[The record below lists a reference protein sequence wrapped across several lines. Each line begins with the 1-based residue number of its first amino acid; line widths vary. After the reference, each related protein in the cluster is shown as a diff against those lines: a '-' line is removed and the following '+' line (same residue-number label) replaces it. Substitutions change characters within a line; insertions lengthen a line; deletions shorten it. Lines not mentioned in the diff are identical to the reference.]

1 MNDDFSGPTG
11 TGVWPG
17 KIERMRVTLQ
27 KAKSWGRPCRP
38 GDKFP
43 WEALGTADLKVVYR
57 KQSAIKLWETSGQR
71 TGVFIFCHHQ
81 KRTSRTAKLLSSMDT
96 ADSHCDFSSSG

>member
-43 WEALGTADLKVVYR
+43 WEASVTTDLKVVYR
-57 KQSAIKLWETSGQR
+57 KRSTIKLW
-71 TGVFIFCHHQ
+71 
-81 KRTSRTAKLLSSMDT
+81 D
-96 ADSHCDFSSSG
+96 SSGSLPGFFPGRSCLKQLRCQGRGNPTRYAAFLTVKS

>member
-38 GDKFP
+38 GRSDVSDKFP
-43 WEALGTADLKVVYR
+43 WEASGTADLKVVYR
-57 KQSAIKLWETSGQR
+57 KQSAIKLWDRSGP
-71 TGVFIFCHHQ
+71 
-81 KRTSRTAKLLSSMDT
+81 KP
-96 ADSHCDFSSSG
+96 ADKITI